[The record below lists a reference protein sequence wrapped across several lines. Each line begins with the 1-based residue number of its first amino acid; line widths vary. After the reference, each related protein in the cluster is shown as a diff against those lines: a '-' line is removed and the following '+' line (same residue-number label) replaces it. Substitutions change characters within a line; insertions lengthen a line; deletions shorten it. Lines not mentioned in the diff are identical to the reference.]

1 MPNGCVM
8 RARSALLGL
17 LTVLA
22 PVSVATLAPAHA
34 APCGRPTGCTAFE
47 LISAGSTYGWFAAA
61 NDTANMRRFEF
72 RTEDGTTAPAG
83 WLRVGPASTWVVG
96 ALGHDT
102 LKTVAPQTTG
112 TTPASDVVTRWVS
125 ARSTGRWEIRY
136 RSRSTRDG
144 RVGMG
149 DYRVQVELVPAGTVQ
164 RCEARSITVVA
175 YDPASPTVA
184 KVGLTRGSVHL
195 GSALPVTS
203 PTLNPTST
211 GWVNGSS
218 PTASAWHAWAV
229 EVAPDHISWFKDGRI
244 VRRETRSAALF
255 HEPLELRLSL
265 IPERT
270 GTTAKAYSQLD
281 WARWFSLRRTTSSPA
296 LVQGL
301 RAAPRLG
308 TVASS
313 VNPGCS

>member
-1 MPNGCVM
+1 M
-8 RARSALLGL
+8 RARP
-17 LTVLA
+17 TVLLA
-22 PVSVATLAPAHA
+22 LVTLSLAGAVAIRPSAGA
-34 APCGRPTGCTAFE
+34 APCGRPTGCTVFE

-61 NDTANMRRFEF
+61 GDTANMRRFEF
-72 RTEDGTTAPAG
+72 RTEDGATAPAG
-83 WLRVGPASTWVVG
+83 WTHLGPATSWVVG
-96 ALGHDT
+96 AVGHGT
-102 LKTVAPQTTG
+102 LRTIAPQTGG
-112 TTPASDVVTRWVS
+112 TTQASDVVTRWTS

-144 RVGMG
+144 RPGMG
-149 DYRVQVELVPAGTVQ
+149 DYRVQVELVPAGSVQ
-164 RCEARSITVVA
+164 RCEPRSITVVA
-175 YDPASPTVA
+175 YDPAAPTVA
-184 KVGLTRGSVHL
+184 RVGITKGALHL

-203 PTLNPTST
+203 PTLNPSSS

-229 EVAPDHISWFKDGRI
+229 EVAPDHVSWFKDGRV

-265 IPERT
+265 LPEKA

-281 WARWFSLRRTTSSPA
+281 WARWFSLRRTTTAAAAVQALRSAPA
-296 LVQGL
+296 LVPVP
-301 RAAPRLG
+301 A
-308 TVASS
+308 S